1 MMSRFLHQRM
11 RTTLTLDGDVA
22 AKLKTE
28 AQTQRRVDC
37 EPDFFA
43 FAAVFS
49 AAWRPAGLAE

>member
-1 MMSRFLHQRM
+1 M